1 MTTAAAPGILG
12 AIHNYRQV
20 SPELATSGQPRESE
34 FAAIAAAGYEVV
46 VNLALHDDPRY
57 SLVDEAGTVRSLGM
71 DYIHIPVQFAKP
83 TAADLAAF
91 FQAMD
96 RCEGSKAWVHCA
108 ANMRVSAFL
117 GLYRA
122 LRQGWD
128 VERAFELMNDLWKP
142 DEIWSAFI
150 AAQLRR

>member
-1 MTTAAAPGILG
+1 MTTAAIPGILC
-12 AIHNYRQV
+12 AIYNYRPV

-34 FAAIAAAGYEVV
+34 LAAIAAASYEVV

-57 SLVDEAGTVRSLGM
+57 SLADEAGTVRSLGM
-71 DYIHIPVQFAKP
+71 DYIHIPVQFASP
-83 TAADLAAF
+83 TAADLATF

-96 RCEGSKAWVHCA
+96 RCEGSKTWIHCA
-108 ANMRVSAFL
+108 ANMRVSVFL
-117 GLYRA
+117 GLYCA